1 MCPFLFAE
9 NYISMALLSVT
20 KRVNGNKFE
29 RMDDMSKE
37 IQILSDEKIKEMGRR
52 IKNKRCH
59 KNKACSTGI
68 IVKSVVE

>member
-9 NYISMALLSVT
+9 NYISRELLSVL

-37 IQILSDEKIKEMGRR
+37 IQILSDEKIKE
-52 IKNKRCH
+52 KKRGT
-59 KNKACSTGI
+59 KLLI
-68 IVKSVVE
+68 LPI